1 MWLSPRPWC
10 CCLGDGPFYLRHGA
24 FCWRCST
31 ERTLSGRFVSPA
43 AVQFLWFHRFVSK
56 RHSPFA
62 ITFCMFVPR
71 ILFVFPVV
79 DRQCLV
85 LARQCRKKNHPF
97 SLKLLPQHVPDFL
110 PSNHIQ
116 GGFQAASRELQGV
129 EAFRRWRGLRRGLK
143 RAWRGLHLPKVSTGL
158 EGGFKGVLRSLHR
171 WRGLRGCL
179 QGGFTSEVWACVKH
193 VAKLWK
199 YKWLGAIPMVRCGIC
214 AVSTLRMCFYA
225 CRISLISSLLNE
237 DLICWVGS
245 WNCRGY
251 SVIGICFRIFTGGCK
266 QFCTGELVF
275 RNLEF
280 VFAGATFECSF
291 CRVSESFVRLC
302 VYVWCH
308 SKGWRNLV
316 VPEGFPLLCLL
327 GFECFDTLPRMMKVP
342 TESL

>member
-1 MWLSPRPWC
+1 ML
-10 CCLGDGPFYLRHGA
+10 
-24 FCWRCST
+24 
-31 ERTLSGRFVSPA
+31 GRFGFFPWRSNQCVWVWWFSWGG
-43 AVQFLWFHRFVSK
+43 FLICVRYHQCMRFHFRWFSGVDFVSVSDVISACDFK
-56 RHSPFA
+56 DKDFSSTTVAVEVLLQIYLYVLFIDFSYISA
-62 ITFCMFVPR
+62 CVGCSLW
-71 ILFVFPVV
+71 ILIHIFTPVNV
-79 DRQCLV
+79 V
-85 LARQCRKKNHPF
+85 V
-97 SLKLLPQHVPDFL
+97 SLDWPELPH
-110 PSNHIQ
+110 
-116 GGFQAASRELQGV
+116 R
-129 EAFRRWRGLRRGLK
+129 
-143 RAWRGLHLPKVSTGL
+143 
-158 EGGFKGVLRSLHR
+158 KGV
-171 WRGLRGCL
+171 
-179 QGGFTSEVWACVKH
+179 
-193 VAKLWK
+193 WK
-199 YKWLGAIPMVRCGIC
+199 YEWLRAMSMVRCGIC

-225 CRISLISSLLNE
+225 CRLSLISGLLNE

-275 RNLEF
+275 RYLEF

>member
-1 MWLSPRPWC
+1 MGIS
-10 CCLGDGPFYLRHGA
+10 D
-24 FCWRCST
+24 RCSY
-31 ERTLSGRFVSPA
+31 S
-43 AVQFLWFHRFVSK
+43 LWFWLQSIALWAFWENAGPPWVIPMKVESVRVFWWFSWGGFLICVRYHQCMRFQFQVI
-56 RHSPFA
+56 FWGG
-62 ITFCMFVPR
+62 FR
-71 ILFVFPVV
+71 ICVGYH
-79 DRQCLV
+79 QCLWFQWQGYFIDYCCSRSIV
-85 LARQCRKKNHPF
+85 ADVFIRIFIDF
-97 SLKLLPQHVPDFL
+97 SYFSACVDCSLWILIHIFTPVNVVVSLDWPELPH
-110 PSNHIQ
+110 
-116 GGFQAASRELQGV
+116 R
-129 EAFRRWRGLRRGLK
+129 
-143 RAWRGLHLPKVSTGL
+143 
-158 EGGFKGVLRSLHR
+158 KGV
-171 WRGLRGCL
+171 
-179 QGGFTSEVWACVKH
+179 
-193 VAKLWK
+193 WK
-199 YKWLGAIPMVRCGIC
+199 YKWLGAIPMVWCGIC

-225 CRISLISSLLNE
+225 CRISLISGLLNE

-275 RNLEF
+275 RYLEF